1 MTSYRIQH
9 KTTYDYA
16 YPVATSHHSARL
28 KPLSS
33 ELQTCQSFRLKVD
46 PDTADLIER
55 LDYFGNAIQMFS
67 IQESHDKLIVESDSE
82 VDVVAQAYD
91 IQSLTTTC
99 AELRSTLTDIKR
111 SDLID
116 IKQFLYPTETT
127 PTIPQAK
134 EFGMRFFGDGESLG
148 SAIGAMLAA
157 YHDEFSFD
165 PKATEINTPV
175 SEVFSKKRGVC
186 QDFAHSMIASLRA
199 CGISARYVSGYLLT
213 LPPEGEERLVGADA
227 SHAWV
232 SIYTPEAGWI
242 EVDPTNNLICS
253 DQHVRV
259 AYGRDFADVS
269 MLNGAVTGGGE
280 HTLTVEVTMEPV

>member
-1 MTSYRIQH
+1 MTRYRIQH
-9 KTTYDYA
+9 KTIYDYA

-33 ELQTCQSFRLKVD
+33 DLQTCHSFRLKVN
-46 PDTADLIER
+46 PKTADLVER
-55 LDYFGNAIQMFS
+55 LDYFSNAIQMFS
-67 IQESHDKLIVESDSE
+67 IQETHDQLVVESHSE

-91 IQSLTTTC
+91 LHSLTTGCT
-99 AELRSTLTDIKR
+99 ELRNTLTDIKR

-116 IKQFLYPTETT
+116 IKQYLYPTETT
-127 PTIPQAK
+127 PNIPQAK
-134 EFGMRFFGDGESLG
+134 EFGMRFFGDGENLG
-148 SAIGAMLAA
+148 SAISSMLTA
-157 YHDEFSFD
+157 YHNEFSFD

-175 SEVFSKKRGVC
+175 SEVLLNKRGVC

-213 LPPEGEERLVGADA
+213 HPPEGEERLVGADA

-232 SIYTPEAGWI
+232 SIYAPEVGWI
-242 EVDPTNNLICS
+242 EVDPTNNLVCS

-259 AYGRDFADVS
+259 AYGRDYADVS

-280 HTLTVEVTMEPV
+280 HKLTVEVTMEPV

>member
-1 MTSYRIQH
+1 MIRYRIHH
-9 KTTYDYA
+9 KTTYDYV

-33 ELQTCQSFRLKVD
+33 DLQTCDHFRLKVT
-46 PDTADLIER
+46 PLTADMIER
-55 LDYFGNAIQMFS
+55 IDYFGNAMHMFS
-67 IQESHDKLIVESDSE
+67 IQETHDQLVVDSESE
-82 VDVVAQAYD
+82 VDVVAQSPD
-91 IQSLTTTC
+91 LSKVTTLC
-99 AELRSTLTDIKR
+99 RDWREVLSDVKR

-116 IKQFLYPTETT
+116 VKQFLYATEIT
-127 PTIPQAK
+127 PSIPQAL
-134 EFGMRFFGDGESLG
+134 EFGQRFFGDDATLG
-148 SAIGAMLAA
+148 SALTGMLDA
-157 YHDEFSFD
+157 YHNEFNFD

-175 SEVFSKKRGVC
+175 SEVLLNRRGVC

-232 SIYTPEAGWI
+232 SVYTPELGWV
-242 EVDPTNNLICS
+242 EVDPTNNMVCG

-259 AYGRDFADVS
+259 AYGRDYADVS

-280 HTLTVEVTMEPV
+280 HTLSVEVTMEPV